1 MRQVVA
7 GRFARWAIVLATGSL
22 LRAHAAESAVVSPR
36 PRRVL
41 ALFDMGKDSP
51 ANVIWDRTIRET
63 LASTGPDGAEYYA
76 EFLDAARFNDED
88 QAEAFHDYLARK
100 YAHRPVDVIIAMD
113 LTTRF
118 LLEQG
123 RDLFVGVPIVHT
135 VAAGKHPA
143 AASNDPRLVGIRG
156 VFDARSTVETALRLH
171 PGTTEVVV
179 VCAAARG
186 REFLGIEVR
195 RQLAVFDGRLKV
207 TYLTDL
213 SLDELRSRVATLDRR
228 AIVLFVVFYDPRGAD
243 RRGRY
248 SRDIAAEVARISGR
262 PVYGLFSSY
271 LHEGVIGGHVYS
283 LEDASAWAAH
293 AALRI
298 LDGARPRDIPAV
310 DAPVV
315 PMFDWR
321 ELRRWRIDESRLP
334 AGSRVLFRDVS
345 GWRAYGGYLFAGGAI
360 CFAQLA
366 LIGAL
371 LVERRRR
378 RRALLAVESSHAEL
392 EQRIAERERA
402 QRELRENHLRLEEE
416 QHVGEALREADR
428 RKDEFLATLAHEL
441 RNPLAAI
448 GTAMELMRHLP
459 NDDPKAGWARDMTIR
474 QVAHLSRMIEDLLDV
489 SRITQGKV
497 ELRQEPLDI
506 RVIAG
511 QALDEIRPAL
521 LKRNQRVVVELPGE
535 AIIVRGDSVRLTQVI
550 ANLLDNA
557 GKYTDKGGQVCL
569 RIDREGTDV
578 VVRVGDD
585 GMGIPAEL
593 LERVFDLFVQGSSTR
608 RRAGGG
614 LGIGLTLVKRIVA
627 LHGGYVHATSAG
639 EGCGSEFRVRL
650 PAPSLAP
657 AEIAAVASGP
667 IVADA
672 GVATPRRILVVDD
685 NVEAAEALKYALVF
699 KQHDV
704 DVVHDGL
711 EAVHAAERWQ
721 PDVVLLDIDLPS
733 LNGLEVARRLRTR
746 VDPSRADRMLLVA
759 ITGLGG
765 HEFRQRTKEAGFDHH
780 LVKPIDFKSLDSLL
794 RH

>member
-1 MRQVVA
+1 M
-7 GRFARWAIVLATGSL
+7 LATGSL

-36 PRRVL
+36 PKRVL

-51 ANVIWDRTIRET
+51 ANVIWDRAIRET
-63 LASTGPDGAEYYA
+63 LASAGPDSAEYYA
-76 EFLDAARFNDED
+76 EFLDAARFTDEG
-88 QAEAFHDYLARK
+88 QTEAFHDYLARK
-100 YAHRPVDVIIAMD
+100 YHDRPIDVIIAMD

-135 VAAGKHPA
+135 VAVGQHPA
-143 AASNDPRLVGIRG
+143 AESSDPRLVGIRG
-156 VFDARSTVETALRLH
+156 VFDARSTIETALRLH
-171 PGTTEVVV
+171 PGTKEVAI
-179 VCAAARG
+179 VCAPARG
-186 REFLGIEVR
+186 REFLGLEVR
-195 RQLAVFDGRLKV
+195 RQLAAFEGRVKL
-207 TYLTDL
+207 TYLAAP
-213 SLDELRSRVATLDRR
+213 SLDELRAQVARLDRH

-243 RRGRY
+243 RPGRY
-248 SRDIAAEVARISGR
+248 ARDVADEVARVSGR

-283 LEDASAWAAH
+283 LEDASAWAAR

-298 LDGARPRDIPAV
+298 LGGARPRDIPPV

-321 ELRRWRIDESRLP
+321 QLRRWSIDESRLP
-334 AGSRVLFRDVS
+334 AGSRIVFREPSV
-345 GWRAYGGYLFAGGAI
+345 WQANGGYLIAGGAV

-378 RRALLAVESSHAEL
+378 RRALLALESSNAEL
-392 EQRIAERERA
+392 EERIAERERA
-402 QRELRENHLRLEEE
+402 ERALRENHLRLEEE

-459 NDDPKAGWARDMTIR
+459 NGDAKAAWARDMTTR

-506 RVIAG
+506 RAIAG

-521 LKRNQRVVVELPGE
+521 LKRNQRIVVDLPRE
-535 AIIVRGDSVRLTQVI
+535 AIVVRGDSVRLTQVI

-557 GKYTDKGGQVCL
+557 GKYTDSGGEVRL
-569 RIDREGTDV
+569 RIERERGDV
-578 VVRVGDD
+578 VIRVGDD
-585 GMGIPAEL
+585 GMGISADL
-593 LERVFDLFVQGSSTR
+593 LGRVFDLFVQGSSTR

-627 LHGGYVHATSAG
+627 LHGGSVQAVSAG
-639 EGCGSEFRVRL
+639 EGRGSEFLVRL
-650 PAPSLAP
+650 PTPPALSP
-657 AEIAAVASGP
+657 AEIAVAGSGP
-667 IVADA
+667 ISTDV
-672 GVATPRRILVVDD
+672 GVAGPRRILVVDD
-685 NVEAAEALKYALVF
+685 NVEAAEALKYALAF
-699 KQHDV
+699 KHHDV

-711 EAVHAAERWQ
+711 EAVHAAERWR

-765 HEFRQRTKEAGFDHH
+765 HEFRQRTKDAGFDHH

-794 RH
+794 RQ

>member
-1 MRQVVA
+1 M
-7 GRFARWAIVLATGSL
+7 
-22 LRAHAAESAVVSPR
+22 SPR
-36 PRRVL
+36 PKRVL

-63 LASTGPDGAEYYA
+63 LASAGPDAAEYHA
-76 EFLDAARFNDED
+76 EYLDAARFQDEG
-88 QAEAFHDYLARK
+88 QTGAFHEYLARK
-100 YAHRPVDVIIAMD
+100 YRDHPIDAIIAMD

-135 VAAGKHPA
+135 VAVGRHPA
-143 AASNDPRLVGIRG
+143 AESGDPRLVGIRG
-156 VFDARSTVETALRLH
+156 VFDARSTVQTALRLH

-179 VCAAARG
+179 VCTAAHG
-186 REFLGIEVR
+186 RDFLGIEVH
-195 RQLAVFDGRLKV
+195 RQLAVFDSRVKL
-207 TYLTDL
+207 TYLTDV

-243 RRGRY
+243 RPGRY
-248 SRDIAAEVARISGR
+248 SRDVAAEVARVSGR

-271 LHEGVIGGHVYS
+271 LHEGMIGGHVYS

-298 LDGARPRDIPAV
+298 FDGAQPRDIPAV

-321 ELRRWRIDESRLP
+321 ELRRWGIDESHLP
-334 AGSRVLFRDVS
+334 AGSRVLFREVS
-345 GWRAYGGYLFAGGAI
+345 VWQAYGGYLVAGGGV

-371 LVERRRR
+371 LLERRRR

-402 QRELRENHLRLEEE
+402 ERELRENHLRLEEE

-448 GTAMELMRHLP
+448 GTAMELMRHLR
-459 NDDPKAGWARDMTIR
+459 NDDEKAAWARDMTTR

-497 ELRQEPLDI
+497 ELRHEPLDI

-521 LKRNQRVVVELPGE
+521 VKRDQRVVVELPRE
-535 AIIVRGDSVRLTQVI
+535 PVVVRGDSVRLTQVI

-557 GKYTDKGGQVCL
+557 GKYTDRGGQVCL
-569 RIDREGTDV
+569 RIGRERGDV
-578 VVRVGDD
+578 VVRVADD

-593 LERVFDLFVQGSSTR
+593 LGRVFDLFVQGSNTR

-627 LHGGYVHATSAG
+627 LHGGTVLATSAG
-639 EGCGSEFRVRL
+639 EGHGSEFLVRL
-650 PAPSLAP
+650 PMPAVSP
-657 AEIAAVASGP
+657 AEMAAAGSGP
-667 IVADA
+667 ISTDA
-672 GVATPRRILVVDD
+672 GVAVPRRILVVDD
-685 NVEAAEALKYALVF
+685 NVEAAEALRYALVF
-699 KQHDV
+699 KRHDV

-711 EAVHAAERWQ
+711 EAVHAAERWR

-746 VDPSRADRMLLVA
+746 VDPSRPDRMLLVA

-794 RH
+794 RQ

>member
-1 MRQVVA
+1 M
-7 GRFARWAIVLATGSL
+7 LATGSL
-22 LRAHAAESAVVSPR
+22 LRAHAAESAVVSTR
-36 PRRVL
+36 PKRVL

-63 LASTGPDGAEYYA
+63 LASTGPDAEYYA
-76 EFLDAARFNDED
+76 EYLDAARFSDEGQTD
-88 QAEAFHDYLARK
+88 AFHAYLARK
-100 YAHRPVDVIIAMD
+100 YRDHPIDVIIAMD

-135 VAAGKHPA
+135 VAVGKHPA
-143 AASNDPRLVGIRG
+143 AESSDPRLVGIRG
-156 VFDARSTVETALRLH
+156 VFDARSTVQTALRLH

-179 VCAAARG
+179 VCTAARG

-195 RQLAVFDGRLKV
+195 RQLAIFEGRVKL
-207 TYLTDL
+207 TYLTDV

-243 RRGRY
+243 RPGRY
-248 SRDIAAEVARISGR
+248 ARDVAAEVARVSGR

-298 LDGARPRDIPAV
+298 LDGAQPRDIPAV

-334 AGSRVLFRDVS
+334 AGSRVLFREESV
-345 GWRAYGGYLFAGGAI
+345 WRAYGGYLLAGGGV

-402 QRELRENHLRLEEE
+402 ERELRENHLRLEEE

-459 NDDPKAGWARDMTIR
+459 NDDAKAAWARDMTTR

-506 RVIAG
+506 RTIAG

-521 LKRNQRVVVELPGE
+521 LKRNQRIVVELPPE
-535 AIIVRGDSVRLTQVI
+535 PTVVRGDSVRLTQVI

-557 GKYTDKGGQVCL
+557 GKYTDTGGEVCL
-569 RIDREGTDV
+569 RIERERGDV
-578 VVRVGDD
+578 VVRVADD
-585 GMGIPAEL
+585 GMGIAAEL

-627 LHGGYVHATSAG
+627 LHGGTVHAASAG
-639 EGCGSEFRVRL
+639 EGRGSEFLVRL
-650 PAPSLAP
+650 PMPLAVSP
-657 AEIAAVASGP
+657 AEMAAAGSGP
-667 IVADA
+667 IATDA
-672 GVATPRRILVVDD
+672 GVAVPRRILVVDD
-685 NVEAAEALKYALVF
+685 NVEAAEALRYALVF
-699 KQHDV
+699 KRHDV

-711 EAVHAAERWQ
+711 EAVHAAERWR

-746 VDPSRADRMLLVA
+746 LDPARADRMLLVA

-794 RH
+794 RQ

>member
-1 MRQVVA
+1 
-7 GRFARWAIVLATGSL
+7 VLATGSL

-36 PRRVL
+36 PKRVL

-51 ANVIWDRTIRET
+51 ANVIWDRTIRAT
-63 LASTGPDGAEYYA
+63 LASTGSDGAEYDA
-76 EFLDAARFNDED
+76 EYLDAARFPDEGQSD
-88 QAEAFHDYLARK
+88 AFHDYLARK
-100 YAHRPVDVIIAMD
+100 YRDHPIDVIIAMD

-135 VAAGKHPA
+135 VAVGKHPA
-143 AASNDPRLVGIRG
+143 AESNDPRLVGIRG
-156 VFDARSTVETALRLH
+156 VFDARSTVQTALRLH
-171 PGTTEVVV
+171 PGTAEVVV
-179 VCAAARG
+179 VCAAAHG
-186 REFLGIEVR
+186 RELLGVEVR
-195 RQLAVFDGRLKV
+195 RQLGIFEGRVKL

-213 SLDELRSRVATLDRR
+213 SLDELRARVAALDRH
-228 AIVLFVVFYDPRGAD
+228 AIVLFVVFYDPRGGD
-243 RRGRY
+243 RPGRY
-248 SRDIAAEVARISGR
+248 SRDLAAEVARVSGR

-271 LHEGVIGGHVYS
+271 LNEGVIGGHVYS

-321 ELRRWRIDESRLP
+321 ELRRWGIDESRLP
-334 AGSRVLFRDVS
+334 AGSRVLFREASV
-345 GWRAYGGYLFAGGAI
+345 WRAYGGYLIAGGGV

-402 QRELRENHLRLEEE
+402 ERELRENHLRLEEE

-459 NDDPKAGWARDMTIR
+459 NDDAKAAWARDMTTR

-506 RVIAG
+506 RAIAG

-521 LKRNQRVVVELPGE
+521 LKRGQRIVVELPQE
-535 AIIVRGDSVRLTQVI
+535 PIVVRGDSVRLTQVI

-557 GKYTDKGGQVCL
+557 GKYTDTGGEVCL
-569 RIDREGTDV
+569 RIERERADV
-578 VVRVGDD
+578 VVRVVDD
-585 GMGIPAEL
+585 GMGISAEL
-593 LERVFDLFVQGSSTR
+593 LGRVFDLFVQGSSTR

-627 LHGGYVHATSAG
+627 LHGGSVHAASAG
-639 EGCGSEFRVRL
+639 EGCGSEFLVRL
-650 PAPSLAP
+650 PIPPAASP
-657 AEIAAVASGP
+657 AEMAAAASGP
-667 IVADA
+667 IATDA
-672 GVATPRRILVVDD
+672 GVAAPRRILVVDD
-685 NVEAAEALKYALVF
+685 NVEAAEALKYALAF
-699 KQHDV
+699 KHHDV

-711 EAVHAAERWQ
+711 EAVHAAERWR

-746 VDPSRADRMLLVA
+746 VDPSHPDRMLLVA

-794 RH
+794 RQ